1 MICDCE
7 IFEITSHLHFLK
19 SEITN
24 SKSEIVFGSLAQLV
38 QSAALTEQ
46 RSLVRAQYDPH
57 FSLSNFLILSLEKK
71 IINPA
76 HHFIFIA
83 FAQWQ

>member
-1 MICDCE
+1 
-7 IFEITSHLHFLK
+7 
-19 SEITN
+19 
-24 SKSEIVFGSLAQLV
+24 
-38 QSAALTEQ
+38 
-46 RSLVRAQYDPH
+46 
-57 FSLSNFLILSLEKK
+57 LILSLEKK